1 MQGSGNGLRGSP
13 EWENNKNEEAEIKR
27 SIQNNSQSQRM
38 THVSDWKN
46 PQNAKQILTKLQN
59 TKSKEKV
66 SIERKREKMTQN
78 ENQFGIRLIRNTG
91 C

>member
-38 THVSDWKN
+38 THVSD
-46 PQNAKQILTKLQN
+46 
-59 TKSKEKV
+59 
-66 SIERKREKMTQN
+66 
-78 ENQFGIRLIRNTG
+78 
-91 C
+91 